1 MEAKAAR
8 KHAALLRMVA
18 HPTRLMILDELAAG
32 VKCVNHIGEILE
44 VPQPNVSQH
53 LAVLKDSG
61 LVTCH
66 KDGTARCYHLAKPG
80 LVKDLF
86 RMLRKDYPVAE
97 VGNPDRC
104 RAARK
109 ALERSLTATRRRTP
123 ARA

>member
-1 MEAKAAR
+1 MDAETAR
-8 KHAALLRMVA
+8 KHAALLRIAA
-18 HPTRLMILDELAAG
+18 HPARLMILDELAAG
-32 VKCVNHIGEILE
+32 MKCVNHMREILE
-44 VPQPNVSQH
+44 VSQPNISQH

-66 KDGTARCYHLAKPG
+66 KDGTTRCYHLAKPG

-86 RMLRKDYPVAE
+86 AMLRTDYPIAK
-97 VGNPDRC
+97 VGSPERC

-109 ALERSLTATRRRTP
+109 ALQRSLSATRRRAP

>member
-1 MEAKAAR
+1 MEAKTAR
-8 KHAALLRMVA
+8 EHAALLRIVA
-18 HPTRLMILDELAAG
+18 HPIRLMILDELAAG
-32 VKCVNHIGEILE
+32 MKCVKHIREILE
-44 VPQPNVSQH
+44 VAQPNVSQH

-86 RMLRKDYPVAE
+86 RMLRKDHPVAK
-97 VGNPDRC
+97 VGNPERC

-109 ALERSLTATRRRTP
+109 AFQRSLSATRK
-123 ARA
+123 RATAKA